1 VRDPRSLLVMA
12 GRATTFALAAVMLT
26 ACGGGGGGGGGS
38 GTSPPPPTTYTI
50 GGTVSGLSASG
61 LTLDDNG
68 GNTLTVASGATTFTF
83 STALASGAAYAV
95 TVASQPTGE
104 ICTVSSGS
112 GNATANVT
120 SVAIACVAA
129 YTIGGTVNGLTESGL
144 TLDDNGGDTLTVA
157 SGATTFTFA
166 TALASGSAYDV
177 TVATTPTGQSCTAS
191 SNTGT
196 VASANVTSV
205 AVVCA
210 AAGVTVNTLAGSLAG
225 TAGNANGTGTAATF
239 DAPAGVALDSS
250 GNVYVAEYGNN
261 DIRKIT
267 PSGAVTLFAGSTVG
281 GTAGKGDANGT
292 GSAASFWNPT
302 GVAVDSAGNVYVADE
317 SNNQIRKITSGGAVT
332 IFAGLTTGVAGHAN
346 GTGTAASFS
355 APNGIAIDS
364 SGNLWVTDS
373 ANNVIRKITTPGA
386 VVTTPYGSGTAG
398 RNNAD
403 GVAAEFNTPTAI
415 AVDPVSGNLFVADH
429 GNNEIRELNVST
441 TAVTLFAGLAS
452 GNSGHS
458 NGTGNAASFTAPSG
472 IAIDSAGNLYVA
484 DTNNSEIRM
493 ITPAAVVTTYAGSTT
508 AGYVNGSSS
517 AAEFDYPFGIAID
530 SSGNLYVG
538 DDVNNSIRVIAP

>member
-1 VRDPRSLLVMA
+1 
-12 GRATTFALAAVMLT
+12 
-26 ACGGGGGGGGGS
+26 
-38 GTSPPPPTTYTI
+38 
-50 GGTVSGLSASG
+50 
-61 LTLDDNG
+61 
-68 GNTLTVASGATTFTF
+68 
-83 STALASGAAYAV
+83 V
-95 TVASQPTGE
+95 T
-104 ICTVSSGS
+104 
-112 GNATANVT
+112 
-120 SVAIACVAA
+120 
-129 YTIGGTVNGLTESGL
+129 
-144 TLDDNGGDTLTVA
+144 
-157 SGATTFTFA
+157 
-166 TALASGSAYDV
+166 
-177 TVATTPTGQSCTAS
+177 
-191 SNTGT
+191 
-196 VASANVTSV
+196 
-205 AVVCA
+205 
-210 AAGVTVNTLAGSLAG
+210 TLAGSPAG
-225 TAGNANGTGTAATF
+225 TQGNANGTGSAATF

-267 PSGAVTLFAGSTVG
+267 PNGAVTLFAGSTAG
-281 GTAGKGDANGT
+281 GMAGQGDANGT

-302 GVAVDSAGNVYVADE
+302 GVAVDPTTGNVYVADE
-317 SNNQIRKITSGGAVT
+317 SNNQIRMITSGGAVT
-332 IFAGLTTGVAGHAN
+332 IFAGLTSGMAGHAN

-373 ANNVIRKITTPGA
+373 ANNKIRKITTPGA

-403 GVAAEFNTPTAI
+403 GVGAEFNTPTGI

-429 GNNEIRELNVST
+429 GNNEIREINVST

-452 GNSGHS
+452 GAAGHVDA
-458 NGTGNAASFTAPSG
+458 TGNAASFTAPSG

-493 ITPAAVVTTYAGSTT
+493 ITPAGVVTTYAGSTT
-508 AGYVNGSSS
+508 TGYVNGSSS

-538 DDVNNSIRVIAP
+538 DDVNNAIRVIAP